1 MMGTLISGFVVQD
14 ISRSLLLYAISAV
27 LIIPLVL
34 LFNQILPNNTYY
46 VTPSAG
52 QNTARSGG
60 KLAFLFDKSILAYFF
75 FAMIPLALITSY
87 DGYLFQLFA
96 DSVQMPAMY
105 VTTASVMASAL
116 LFMLADS
123 IENMLKKID
132 HWKTV
137 VFGIGLIA
145 IAFLEF
151 SINSGI
157 VWALIMLVIAGTA
170 ETVVMPA
177 REVVWSR
184 EARAKGIPLESA
196 SPGIGLVFEIICG
209 LKETMMS
216 VFLLLGT
223 NGACVALG
231 IFCLVFIVIFALFTR
246 RKAMA
251 LPEA

>member
-1 MMGTLISGFVVQD
+1 MLGALISGFVFQD
-14 ISRSLLLYAISAV
+14 ISQSVILYVISAALILPLILLL
-27 LIIPLVL
+27 
-34 LFNQILPNNTYY
+34 NQILPKDTYY

-60 KLAFLFDKSILAYFF
+60 KLSFLFDKSILAYFF
-75 FAMIPLALITSY
+75 FAMLPMYMILGY

-96 DSVQMPAMY
+96 DSVQMPTMY
-105 VTTASVMASAL
+105 ITTASVMASAL

-123 IENMLKKID
+123 IENLLRKID

-137 VFGIGLIA
+137 IFGIGLVG

-157 VWALIMLVIAGTA
+157 VWALIMLVIAGAA
-170 ETVVMPA
+170 ETIVMPA
-177 REVVWSR
+177 REVVWNR
-184 EARAKGIPLESA
+184 EAKAKGIPLESA
-196 SPGIGLVFEIICG
+196 SAVVGLVHEIICG
-209 LKETMMS
+209 LKETMIS
-216 VFLLLGT
+216 AFLLLGT
-223 NGACVALG
+223 SGACVALG

-251 LPEA
+251 LPEG

>member
-1 MMGTLISGFVVQD
+1 
-14 ISRSLLLYAISAV
+14 
-27 LIIPLVL
+27 
-34 LFNQILPNNTYY
+34 
-46 VTPSAG
+46 
-52 QNTARSGG
+52 
-60 KLAFLFDKSILAYFF
+60 
-75 FAMIPLALITSY
+75 
-87 DGYLFQLFA
+87 
-96 DSVQMPAMY
+96 MY

-123 IENMLKKID
+123 IENLLKRVD

-137 VFGIGLIA
+137 VFGIGLVG

-157 VWALIMLVIAGTA
+157 VWALIMLVIAGAA
-170 ETVVMPA
+170 ETIVMPA

-196 SPGIGLVFEIICG
+196 SAGVGLVHEIICA

-216 VFLLLGT
+216 AFLLLGT
-223 NGACVALG
+223 NGACIALG
-231 IFCLVFIVIFALFTR
+231 IFSLIFIVIFMLFTR